1 MDRPKYYLTTPIYY
15 ANSRPHVGSAYTT
28 IVCDVIARYK
38 RMCGYEVAYLTGTDE
53 HGVNIER
60 AAEKLG
66 VTPQQLVDKNQQI
79 FRDLWKLLGIS
90 YTNFI
95 RTTSPEHERAVQTLV
110 RRTMARDKD
119 LPPEKRSIYKAKYE
133 GRYCIYDNLYVSDTP
148 EPANCQICGR
158 PAELISE
165 ENYFFRLK
173 AYEKPL
179 LDFYRANPQWVQPD
193 FRMNEVKSFVEAG
206 LKDVSISRK
215 TIKWGIPWPGD
226 PEHVFYVW
234 YDALTSYMSGIGY
247 GEGDIESVR
256 HGASSASAEKGA
268 PSGGRGSSPSALG
281 ALASEGLSG
290 GRGFSPGVSSDAS
303 GVLTPEG
310 NAEFNK
316 FWPADLH
323 MIGKEIIRFHA
334 VYWPAFLMAAGLPLP
349 EKIFAHGWLL
359 FEQEKMSKSKGNVAY
374 PEPIVKAFD
383 ELTGAKVGNDAL
395 RYYLLRETVF
405 GQDGNFSRE
414 ALITRYNADL
424 ANGLGNLAS
433 RTLTMIDNYFE
444 GVIPELGPANDAMEE
459 NAAHL
464 IKSAI
469 TYYDRFQFSEC
480 LQEIWQLVSLADFS
494 LAHEKPWKQI
504 TEPNGKEL
512 VGPLLYR
519 IAAAIRVVSVLAHPV
534 IPDATRK
541 IWEQLG
547 QTDDLDD
554 VDVKQLQW
562 RGLIPGTKIG
572 KLEGAFPRADKKE
585 LSERIEKMENEIRNP
600 GAAVEPSARANKTD
614 ASIEP
619 AAASTAAPSA
629 TAATSAAAGA
639 AAAPAPANAKIT
651 IDDFAKVELRVGVV
665 KTAERIQGADKLLKL
680 TVDIGDEVRQVL
692 AGIALAYAPEELV
705 GRKVVIVV
713 NLAPR
718 KMRGIESNG
727 MLLAASAGADGKPVL
742 CTFAED
748 IPAGSKVK

>member
-1 MDRPKYYLTTPIYY
+1 MDKPKKFYLTTPIYY

-90 YTNFI
+90 YTGFI
-95 RTTSPEHERAVQTLV
+95 RTTSPEHAKAVQTLV

-119 LPPEKRSIYKAKYE
+119 LPAEKRSIYKAKYE

-165 ENYFFRLK
+165 ENYFFRLS
-173 AYEKPL
+173 AYQQQL
-179 LDFYRANPQWVQPD
+179 LDLYAKNPQWVQPD

-215 TIKWGIPWPGD
+215 TIKWGIPWPD
-226 PEHVFYVW
+226 DSEHVFYVW

-247 GEGDIESVR
+247 GEGADGE
-256 HGASSASAEKGA
+256 AN
-268 PSGGRGSSPSALG
+268 PQ
-281 ALASEGLSG
+281 
-290 GRGFSPGVSSDAS
+290 
-303 GVLTPEG
+303 
-310 NAEFNK
+310 FNK

-374 PEPIVKAFD
+374 PEPIVKV
-383 ELTGAKVGNDAL
+383 LGNDAL

-424 ANGLGNLAS
+424 ANGLGNLSS
-433 RTLTMIDNYFE
+433 RVLAMIEQYF
-444 GVIPELGPANDAMEE
+444 GGRIPTPSLDHIQSDSNVLRAATRPAIGSVAGNEKPGEAGFYNTFDFAKALEAIWRIISHVDAYLVQQKPWILAKDPAN
-459 NAAHL
+459 
-464 IKSAI
+464 
-469 TYYDRFQFSEC
+469 Q
-480 LQEIWQLVSLADFS
+480 QQLADV
-494 LAHEKPWKQI
+494 LYDAAEALRII
-504 TEPNGKEL
+504 T
-512 VGPLLYR
+512 
-519 IAAAIRVVSVLAHPV
+519 ALAHPA
-534 IPDATRK
+534 IPESSGK
-541 IWEQLG
+541 IWAQMGQPGEIENQRIDRLEWGQLRAEQ
-547 QTDDLDD
+547 
-554 VDVKQLQW
+554 
-562 RGLIPGTKIG
+562 PIG
-572 KLEGAFPRADKKE
+572 VIEGSFPRADLKE
-585 LSERIEKMENEIRNP
+585 VSERIEKMENEIRNP
-600 GAAVEPSARANKTD
+600 GSTPSEATSVPVTPPSA
-614 ASIEP
+614 
-619 AAASTAAPSA
+619 AAASTVAAA
-629 TAATSAAAGA
+629 GGAASAAAV
-639 AAAPAPANAKIT
+639 APANAKIT

-665 KTAERIQGADKLLKL
+665 KTAERVQGADKLLKL

-692 AGIALAYAPEELV
+692 AGIALAYTPEELV
-705 GRKVVIVV
+705 GRKVVVV
-713 NLAPR
+713 ANLAPR
-718 KMRGIESNG
+718 KMRGVESNG

-748 IPAGSKVK
+748 ISAGSKVK